1 MAKKIGF
8 IGCGNM
14 GSSILS
20 GILDAGLYDKSDV
33 LVSCR
38 SESSKDRI
46 TEEFGV
52 SIVGNA
58 DVAKKCDVIFLA
70 VKPNV
75 FPEVIP
81 EVSKANPENKT
92 PLIISIA
99 AGMTISKIEEMFS
112 SNSLFGRDIKLI
124 RSMPNTPALVGE
136 AMSALCV
143 NANVTDEDKEL
154 ALKIFE
160 SFGQAEFVDEKLM
173 DAVIGVSGS
182 SPAYIYMLI
191 EAMADGAVLA
201 GMPRSQ
207 AYKFAAQ
214 SVLGSAKMVLETN
227 IHPGELKDAVC
238 SPGGTTIE
246 GVAALERQGF
256 RDAIIAA
263 EKACIDKSIEMSKQ

>member
-8 IGCGNM
+8 VGCGNM
-14 GSSILS
+14 GSAILA
-20 GILDAGLYDKSDV
+20 GLLDAKLVDKKNV

-38 SESSKDRI
+38 SEESKNRI

-52 SIVGNA
+52 TIVDNKE
-58 DVAKKCDVIFLA
+58 VAAKSDIIFLA
-70 VKPNV
+70 VKPNI
-75 FPEVIP
+75 FPAVVP
-81 EVSKANPENKT
+81 EISKALPQNKM

-99 AGMTISKIEEMFS
+99 AGMTIEKIEG
-112 SNSLFGRDIKLI
+112 LFGRDIKLI
-124 RSMPNTPALVGE
+124 RSMPNTPALVSE
-136 AMSALCV
+136 AMSALCI
-143 NANVTDEDKEL
+143 NENVTDEDKDI
-154 ALKIFE
+154 ALEIFE
-160 SFGQAEFVDEKLM
+160 SFGEAEFISEKLM

-191 EAMADGAVLA
+191 EAMADGAVLS
-201 GMPRSQ
+201 GMPRNQ

-214 SVLGSAKMVLETN
+214 SVLGSAKMVLETG

-246 GVAALERQGF
+246 GVAMLEQMGF

-263 EKACIDKSIEMSKQ
+263 EKACVDKSIEMSK

>member
-1 MAKKIGF
+1 MAEKIGF

-14 GSSILS
+14 GSAILGGMLS
-20 GILDAGLYDKSDV
+20 AKIVEKENV

-38 SESSKDRI
+38 SDSSKNRI

-52 SIVGNA
+52 TIVDNKE
-58 DVAKKCDVIFLA
+58 VAGKSDIIFLA

-75 FPEVIP
+75 FSEVIP
-81 EVSKANPENKT
+81 EISGSIPDNKM

-99 AGMTISKIEEMFS
+99 AGMTIERIEE
-112 SNSLFGRDIKLI
+112 LFGRDIKLI

-143 NANVTDEDKEL
+143 NGNVTDEDREF
-154 ALKIFE
+154 ALQIFE
-160 SFGQAEFVDEKLM
+160 SFGEAEYISEKLM

-191 EAMADGAVLA
+191 EAMADGAVLS

-214 SVLGSAKMVLETN
+214 SVLGSAKMVLETG

-246 GVAALERQGF
+246 GVATLEQLGF

-263 EKACIDKSIEMSKQ
+263 EKACVDKSIEMSK

>member
-20 GILDAGLYDKSDV
+20 GILEAGLYAREDV

-38 SESSKDRI
+38 SESSKDKI

-52 SIVGNA
+52 NIVSNSE
-58 DVAKKCDVIFLA
+58 VARSSDVIFLA

-75 FPEVIP
+75 FEEVIP
-81 EVSKANPENKT
+81 EISKALPENKT

-99 AGMTISKIEEMFS
+99 AGMTIAKIEKMFAEAH
-112 SNSLFGRDIKLI
+112 LFGREIKLI

-143 NANVTDEDKEL
+143 NSNVTSEDREL

-214 SVLGSAKMVLETN
+214 SVLGSAKMVLETDA
-227 IHPGELKDAVC
+227 HPGELKDSVC

-246 GVAALERQGF
+246 GVATLEKLGF

-263 EKACIDKSIEMSKQ
+263 EKACIDKSIKMSKE

>member
-1 MAKKIGF
+1 MSNRIGF
-8 IGCGNM
+8 VGCGNM
-14 GSSILS
+14 GSAILN
-20 GILDAGLYDKSDV
+20 GILEADLVDKEDI

-38 SESSKDRI
+38 SDESKNRI
-46 TEEFGV
+46 SEEFGV
-52 SIVGNA
+52 TITDNKA
-58 DVAKKCDVIFLA
+58 VAEKCNTIFLA

-75 FPEVIP
+75 FPVVIDDIRDAIEVG
-81 EVSKANPENKT
+81 KM

-99 AGMTISKIEEMFS
+99 AGMPINKIEDM
-112 SNSLFGRDIKLI
+112 FGRDIKLI

-143 NANVTDEDKEL
+143 NDNVTEDDKAK
-154 ALKIFE
+154 ALSIFE
-160 SFGQAEFVDEKLM
+160 SFGEAEFIDEKLM

-191 EAMADGAVLA
+191 EAMADGAVLS
-201 GMPRSQ
+201 GMPREK

-214 SVLGSAKMVLETN
+214 SVMGSAKMVLETG

-246 GVAALERQGF
+246 GVAMLERMGF
-256 RDAIIAA
+256 RDAIISA
-263 EKACIDKSIEMSKQ
+263 EKACVDKSIEMSK